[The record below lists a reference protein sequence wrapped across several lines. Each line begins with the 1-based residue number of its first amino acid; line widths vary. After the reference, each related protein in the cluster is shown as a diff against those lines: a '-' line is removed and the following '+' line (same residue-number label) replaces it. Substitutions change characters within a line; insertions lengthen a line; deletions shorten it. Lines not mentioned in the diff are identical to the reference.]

1 MINVNKIV
9 QNNTITL
16 ARAFL
21 AMSIL
26 LTLLFTPLNDLFPLH
41 HISGLKENIR
51 GLMHLNYFLWLDNL
65 LIPYLFSIIVLI
77 LAVFGFYP
85 RLISWF
91 HSWVVYSVFYTLLIT
106 EGGDQ
111 INTILTFLLIPIS
124 ILDTRINAWKIDTSI
139 NLKKNFFFFNAKYSI
154 IFIGIQM
161 AVLYLNAGIAKI
173 FAPEWSNG
181 TAIYYWFFD
190 DMFGAPLWLQNSI
203 GFLFKN
209 DLSVS
214 LVNWSVIF
222 LEIFLF
228 VGLFLKQRYRYVL
241 FILGFFFH
249 FLIVIVHGL
258 PTFWL
263 AMTGGLILYLFK
275 LDESISENI
284 KNLKLTVKSIFKN
297 EKYI

>member
-1 MINVNKIV
+1 MINVNKII

-21 AMSIL
+21 ATSTL

-41 HISGLKENIR
+41 HILDLRENIR
-51 GLMHLNYFLWLDNL
+51 GLMHLNFFLWFDNL
-65 LIPYLFSIIVLI
+65 VIPYLFSIIILIFAVL
-77 LAVFGFYP
+77 GFYP
-85 RLISWF
+85 RLTSWF

-124 ILDTRINAWKIDTSI
+124 ILDTRLNAWKIDTDI
-139 NLKKNFFFFNAKYSI
+139 KLKKNFFYINAKYSVF
-154 IFIGIQM
+154 FIGIQM
-161 AVLYLNAGIAKI
+161 AILYLNAGISKI

-190 DMFGAPLWLQNSI
+190 DMFGAPVWIQNSI

-214 LVNWSVIF
+214 LINWSVIF

-228 VGLFLKQRYRYVL
+228 VGLFLKQKHRYIL
-241 FILGFFFH
+241 FILGFLFH

-275 LDESISENI
+275 LDESIS
-284 KNLKLTVKSIFKN
+284 KNLENLILTFKN
-297 EKYI
+297 ILKK